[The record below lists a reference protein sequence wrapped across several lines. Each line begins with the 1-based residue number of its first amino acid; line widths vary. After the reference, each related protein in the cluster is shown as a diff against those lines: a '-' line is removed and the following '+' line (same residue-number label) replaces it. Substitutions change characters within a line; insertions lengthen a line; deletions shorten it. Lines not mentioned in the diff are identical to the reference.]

1 VRSADE
7 RRVAQL
13 LLHLEC
19 NDCEVSRLLG
29 IPRSTVRDWRRR
41 APRSRAPASLFDP
54 STLPRRDYA
63 YLLGLYLGD
72 GCISAAGRGS
82 HRLRVVLDQRYPGIV
97 DACAGAM
104 DAVRGR
110 AAAYRLARV
119 GCVEVSSYW
128 KHWPDVFP
136 QHGPGRKHE
145 RAIGLLP
152 WQQRIV
158 DEHPRALLRG
168 LIHSDGAR
176 FTNRVVVRGKAYAY
190 PRYTFTNVSEDIKR
204 IFCDACDAV
213 GVEWRV
219 MNATNVSVA
228 RRGSVAL
235 LDEFIGPKR

>member
-1 VRSADE
+1 VRS
-7 RRVAQL
+7 
-13 LLHLEC
+13 
-19 NDCEVSRLLG
+19 
-29 IPRSTVRDWRRR
+29 
-41 APRSRAPASLFDP
+41 PAE
-54 STLPRRDYA
+54 YA
-63 YLLGLYLGD
+63 HLLGLYLGD
-72 GCISAAGRGS
+72 GHLAR
-82 HRLRVVLDQRYPGIV
+82 HPRDVWRLTIYLDARYPGIIAEAR
-97 DACAGAM
+97 DAMAAVLGRQAVGLAGKP
-104 DAVRGR
+104 
-110 AAAYRLARV
+110 
-119 GCVEVSSYW
+119 GCVGVNAYS
-128 KHWPDVFP
+128 KHWPCLFP
-136 QHGPGRKHE
+136 QHGEGRKHE
-145 RAIGLLP
+145 RAIELLP